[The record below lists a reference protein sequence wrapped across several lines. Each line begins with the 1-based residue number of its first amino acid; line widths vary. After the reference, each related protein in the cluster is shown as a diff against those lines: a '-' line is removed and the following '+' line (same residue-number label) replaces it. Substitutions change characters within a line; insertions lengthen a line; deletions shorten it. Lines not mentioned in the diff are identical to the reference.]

1 MNPMFEA
8 FELAAQ
14 YRQLA
19 ELLAERHDDEQLIA
33 DTLES
38 CAAPLDEQLENLAKM
53 VRNIEAADSGVVQT
67 IQSLEARHERLQ
79 RAAERGRKIIL
90 EVMQVAQRDRVNTA
104 LFSLAIKKNPPQV
117 VIDREA
123 DLPPIYFT
131 HHEPP
136 PPTPN
141 KKAIA
146 AALKAGEE
154 VPGVHTEQGVRIVIH

>member
-1 MNPMFEA
+1 MNPVFEA

-19 ELLAERHDDEQLIA
+19 ELLSERNDDEQVIA

-38 CAAPLDEQLENLAKM
+38 ISGPLDERLENLAKM
-53 VRNIEAADSGVVQT
+53 VRNLEAADNGVMQT
-67 IQSLEARHERLQ
+67 IEHLQARHAALQ
-79 RAAERGRKIIL
+79 RAAQRGRQLIL
-90 EVMQVAQRDRVNTA
+90 DVMQAAGRERASTA
-104 LFSLAIKKNPPQV
+104 LFALSVKRNPPCV
-117 VIDREA
+117 VVDRAEEVPA
-123 DLPPIYFT
+123 QYFI

-146 AALKAGEE
+146 TALKAGLA
-154 VPGVHTEQGVRIVIH
+154 VPGAHVEQSVRLDIH

>member
-14 YRQLA
+14 YRHLA
-19 ELLAERHDDEQLIA
+19 ELLAERHDDDQLIA

>member
-1 MNPMFEA
+1 MNPVFEA

-38 CAAPLDEQLENLAKM
+38 ISGPLDDRLENLAKM
-53 VRNIEAADSGVVQT
+53 VRNIDAAVSGVEKT
-67 IQSLEARHERLQ
+67 IVSLEARQAALS
-79 RAAERGRKIIL
+79 RAAERGRKLIL
-90 EVMQVAQRDRVNTA
+90 ELMLAARREKVTTA
-104 LFSLAIKKNPPQV
+104 LFSLSVRKNPPV
-117 VIDREA
+117 VVVDNEA
-123 DLPPIYFT
+123 ALPSAYL
-131 HHEPP
+131 HHPEPP

-146 AALKAGEE
+146 ASLKAGIA
-154 VPGVHTEQGVRIVIH
+154 VPGAHAEQGVRLEIR

>member
-1 MNPMFEA
+1 MNPVFEA
-8 FELAAQ
+8 FELATQ

-38 CAAPLDEQLENLAKM
+38 MSAPLDEQLENLAKM
-53 VRNIEAADSGVVQT
+53 VRNVEAAATGVQQT
-67 IQSLEARHERLQ
+67 IQKLEERHAGLQ
-79 RAAERGRKIIL
+79 RAAERGRRLIL
-90 EVMQVAQRDRVNTA
+90 DLMQTARRERATTA
-104 LFSLAIKKNPPQV
+104 LFSLAVKKNPPVV
-117 VIDREA
+117 VIDSDTE
-123 DLPPIYFT
+123 LPATYWT

-146 AALKAGEE
+146 AALKAGTP
-154 VPGVHTEQGVRIVIH
+154 VPGAHCEQGVRLEIH

>member
-1 MNPMFEA
+1 MKPVFEA

-19 ELLAERHDDEQLIA
+19 ELLAERHDDAQLIA

-38 CAAPLDEQLENLAKM
+38 ISAPLDERLENLAKV
-53 VRNIEAADSGVVQT
+53 VRNIEAADSGVEKT
-67 IQSLEARHERLQ
+67 IASLEARHVALQ
-79 RAAERGRKIIL
+79 RAAERARKLILDLMQAAGR
-90 EVMQVAQRDRVNTA
+90 ERVTTA
-104 LFSLAIKKNPPQV
+104 LFSMAIKKNPPFV
-117 VIDREA
+117 VVDRETE
-123 DLPPIYFT
+123 LPQTYLI

-146 AALKAGEE
+146 AALKAGTP
-154 VPGVHTEQGVRIVIH
+154 VPGARSEQGVRLEIH

>member
-8 FELAAQ
+8 FELAAR

-33 DTLES
+33 DTLDS
-38 CAAPLDEQLENLAKM
+38 CSGPLDEQLENLAKM

-67 IQSLEARHERLQ
+67 IESLEARHAALQ

-90 EVMQVAQRDRVNTA
+90 DVMQTAQRDRVTTA
-104 LFSLAIKKNPPQV
+104 LFAIAIKKNPPLV
-117 VIDREA
+117 VVDSEA
-123 DLPPIYFT
+123 DLPPMYFT
-131 HHEPP
+131 RHEPP

-146 AALKAGEE
+146 AALKAGEQ
-154 VPGVHTEQGVRIVIH
+154 VPGAHSEQGIRLEIH

>member
-79 RAAERGRKIIL
+79 RAAERGRRIIL
-90 EVMQVAQRDRVNTA
+90 EVMRVAQRDRVNTA

>member
-38 CAAPLDEQLENLAKM
+38 IAGPLDERLENLAKM
-53 VRNIEAADSGVVQT
+53 VRNIETADTGVRQT
-67 IQSLEARHERLQ
+67 ISNLEERHNALQ
-79 RAAERGRKIIL
+79 RAAERGRKLIL
-90 EVMQVAQRDRVNTA
+90 EVMQAARRERATTA
-104 LFSLAIKKNPPQV
+104 LFTLAIKKNPPFV
-117 VIDREA
+117 VIDRETE
-123 DLPPIYFT
+123 LPPTYFIY
-131 HHEPP
+131 HQPP
-136 PPTPN
+136 PPTPD

-146 AALKAGEE
+146 AALKAGAQ
-154 VPGVHTEQGVRIVIH
+154 VPGAHSEQGIRLEIH